1 MFDDGIQEQG
11 PQFGAVRK
19 QNPEERLYP
28 ESNNMLPLPKEAARA
43 SSLDSAR
50 SIELHHKLLGY
61 YQREL
66 ERQTDNRAEM
76 AEDERIYDN
85 EHWTPEE
92 KAILEERGQE
102 ALVYNVTSTTINWI
116 IGTEKR
122 SRTDFRVL
130 PRRRDASKP
139 AERKTQILKYLS
151 DVNKS
156 PFHRSRAF
164 EDCAKVGIGW
174 LEDGVQDEDDGEPLY
189 SRYES
194 WRNMLWDSACTELDL
209 SDSRYVFRSKWLDF
223 DVGAAMFPTRVQHI
237 REACREAGSNGTD
250 WLNGDDAM
258 DSLEDAIAEGVLDAI
273 LMHRQRFRAIECW
286 FRQPVKVKRLRGGDF
301 KGEVYDPNFQPHVDD
316 VQAGKAVIIE
326 KVMMRMHV
334 AIMTANALL
343 YVGPS
348 PYRHNRFPFTPIWC
362 YRRGSD
368 GMPYG
373 MIRGMKGIQRDINK
387 RASKALAI
395 LSSNKTIMDEGAV
408 PDLDEFAE
416 EVSRPDAIIVKKQGK
431 ELVINAER
439 DLAPAHLD
447 LMSRSIAMI
456 QQQSGVTD
464 ENLGRST
471 NATSGLAIG
480 RRQEQGAM
488 ATAGIFDNLRF
499 SAQVQGEKQLSIVE
513 QFMGEE
519 KQFRITNMRGSPEY
533 ITINDGL
540 PENDIVRTKADFVI
554 SEQDW
559 RASVR
564 QAQTEEL
571 LQLLTQLAPVN
582 PQVALVMLD
591 LVVEGMDVPQRD
603 ELVQRIRQITG
614 MRDPDAEEPT
624 PEELQKAEA
633 AAKAQQRQD
642 ALLDAT
648 IAEKQ
653 ANATLK
659 AQQAQ
664 KASAEMQKALSAMA
678 SGNVDATRSALETAM
693 QMLTAPGAVPV
704 ADQILH
710 EAGFQ
715 SRTEQEEDARQAGI
729 MQGEEQAAAEQAQ
742 AEKAAA
748 AQAQQQAEQEGM
760 AEPGQPAPEQL
771 QPAPQPGA

>member
-1 MFDDGIQEQG
+1 MFDDGTPPMGI
-11 PQFGAVRK
+11 QFGAVRK
-19 QNPEERLYP
+19 HNPEERLYP
-28 ESNNMLPLPKEAARA
+28 DSNNMLPVRRTRTPGGD
-43 SSLDSAR
+43 LDSVTG
-50 SIELHHKLLGY
+50 IQLHRKLMGF

-66 ERQTDNRAEM
+66 ERQGANRAEM

-85 EHWTPEE
+85 EHWTAEE
-92 KAILEERGQE
+92 KQILEERGQE
-102 ALVYNVTSTTINWI
+102 ALIYNVVSTTINWV

-130 PRRRDASKP
+130 PRRKEAAKP

-151 DVNKS
+151 DVNRT

-164 EDCAKVGIGW
+164 EDCTKVGIGW
-174 LEDGVQDEDDGEPLY
+174 LEDGIQDEDDGEPLY

-194 WRNMLWDSACTELDL
+194 WRNMLWDSAGTELDL
-209 SDSRYVFRSKWLDF
+209 SDARYVFRTKWLDL
-223 DVGAAMFPTRVQHI
+223 DVGSAMFANRLTQLQ
-237 REACREAGSNGTD
+237 EACRDAGSFGAD
-250 WLNGDDAM
+250 WINGDEAM
-258 DSLEDAIAEGVLDAI
+258 DSLEDALSEGTLDSV

-286 FRQPVKVKRLRGGDF
+286 FRQPVKVKRLRGGEF
-301 KGEVYDPNFQPHVDD
+301 KGEIYDPNFDPHVEE
-316 VQAGKAVIIE
+316 VQSGKALIVE
-326 KVMMRMHV
+326 KVMMQMHV
-334 AIMTANALL
+334 AIMTAGALL

-416 EVSRPDAIIVKKQGK
+416 EVSRPDAIIVKKPGK

-439 DLAPAHLD
+439 ELAPAHLD
-447 LMSRSIAMI
+447 FMSRSIMMI

-499 SAQVQGEKQLSIVE
+499 AAQIQGEKQLANVE
-513 QFMGEE
+513 QHMPEQKE
-519 KQFRITNMRGSPEY
+519 FRITNMRGTPEY
-533 ITINDGL
+533 VTVNDGL
-540 PENDIVRTKADFVI
+540 PENDIIRTKADFII

-582 PQVALVMLD
+582 PQVALVMID

-603 ELVQRIRQITG
+603 ELVRRIRQITG
-614 MRDPDAEEPT
+614 MRDPDAEELT
-624 PEELQKAEA
+624 PEEIEK
-633 AAKAQQRQD
+633 AKAQQIQQQRQD

-648 IAEKQ
+648 IADKQ
-653 ANATLK
+653 AGAQLK
-659 AQQAQ
+659 AAQAQ
-664 KASAEMQKALSAMA
+664 RASAEMQRAMTAIA
-678 SGNVDATRSALETAM
+678 SGNVQATREALEAAM
-693 QMLTAPGAVPV
+693 VMLGAPAVVPV

-710 EAGFQ
+710 ESGFQ

-729 MQGEEQAAAEQAQ
+729 MQGEQQAAEQ
-742 AEKAAA
+742 
-748 AQAQQQAEQEGM
+748 QAQQQQQQQQQQQEQP
-760 AEPGQPAPEQL
+760 AQPGQAPDQS
-771 QPAPQPGA
+771 QQAPQPGA

>member
-1 MFDDGIQEQG
+1 MGI
-11 PQFGAVRK
+11 QFGAVRK
-19 QNPEERLYP
+19 HNPEERLYP
-28 ESNNMLPLPKEAARA
+28 DSNNILPVPRTRTPGGD
-43 SSLDSAR
+43 LDSVTG
-50 SIELHHKLLGY
+50 IQLHRKLMGF

-66 ERQTDNRAEM
+66 ERQGANRAEM

-85 EHWTPEE
+85 EHWTAEE
-92 KAILEERGQE
+92 KQILEERGQE
-102 ALVYNVTSTTINWI
+102 ALIYNVVSTTINWV

-130 PRRRDASKP
+130 PRRKEAAKP

-151 DVNKS
+151 DVNRT

-164 EDCAKVGIGW
+164 EDCTKVGIGW
-174 LEDGVQDEDDGEPLY
+174 LEDGIQDEDDGEPLY

-194 WRNMLWDSACTELDL
+194 WRNMLWDSAGTELDL
-209 SDSRYVFRSKWLDF
+209 SDARYVFRTKWLDL
-223 DVGAAMFPTRVQHI
+223 DVGSAMFANRLTQLQ
-237 REACREAGSNGTD
+237 EACRDAGSFGAD
-250 WLNGDDAM
+250 WINGDEAM
-258 DSLEDAIAEGVLDAI
+258 DSLEDALSEGTLDSV

-286 FRQPVKVKRLRGGDF
+286 FRQPVKVKRLRGGEF
-301 KGEVYDPNFQPHVDD
+301 KGEIYDPNFDPHLEQ
-316 VQAGKAVIIE
+316 VQSGKALIVE
-326 KVMMRMHV
+326 KVMMQMHV

-416 EVSRPDAIIVKKQGK
+416 EVSRPDAIIVKKPGK

-439 DLAPAHLD
+439 ELAPAHLD
-447 LMSRSIAMI
+447 FMSRSIMMI

-499 SAQVQGEKQLSIVE
+499 AAQIQGEKQLANVE
-513 QFMGEE
+513 QHMPEQKE
-519 KQFRITNMRGSPEY
+519 FRITNMRGTPEY
-533 ITINDGL
+533 VTVNDGL
-540 PENDIVRTKADFVI
+540 PENDIIRTKADFII

-582 PQVALVMLD
+582 PQVALVMID

-603 ELVQRIRQITG
+603 ELVKRIRQITG
-614 MRDPDAEEPT
+614 MRDPDAEELT
-624 PEELQKAEA
+624 PEEVEK
-633 AAKAQQRQD
+633 AKAQQIQQQRQD
-642 ALLDAT
+642 ALLEAT
-648 IAEKQ
+648 IADKQ
-653 ANATLK
+653 AGAQLK
-659 AQQAQ
+659 AAQAQ
-664 KASAEMQKALSAMA
+664 RASAEMQRAMTAIA
-678 SGNVDATRSALETAM
+678 SGNVQATRDALEAAM
-693 QMLTAPGAVPV
+693 VMLGAPSVVPV

-710 EAGFQ
+710 ESGFQ

-729 MQGEEQAAAEQAQ
+729 MQGEQQAAAEEQAAEQQAQ
-742 AEKAAA
+742 E
-748 AQAQQQAEQEGM
+748 QAQ
-760 AEPGQPAPEQL
+760 PGQPPEEPQ
-771 QPAPQPGA
+771 QAPQPGA

>member
-1 MFDDGIQEQG
+1 MFDDPIEPRGIE
-11 PQFGAVRK
+11 FGRVRK
-19 QNPEERLYP
+19 HNPEERLYP
-28 ESNNMLPLPKEAARA
+28 DSNNVVPAGRQ
-43 SSLDSAR
+43 SRTGVLDSHSGLALQR
-50 SIELHHKLLGY
+50 KLMGY

-66 ERQTDNRAEM
+66 ERQGSNRAEM

-85 EHWTPEE
+85 EHWRPDE
-92 KAILEERGQE
+92 KATLEERGQE
-102 ALVYNVTSTTINWI
+102 ALVYNVTSTTINWVL
-116 IGTEKR
+116 GTEKR

-130 PRRRDASKP
+130 PRRKDAAKP

-156 PFHRSRAF
+156 PFKRSRAF
-164 EDCAKVGIGW
+164 EDATKVGIGW
-174 LEDGVQDEDDGEPLY
+174 LEDGVQDSDDGEPLY

-209 SDSRYVFRSKWLDF
+209 SDARYVFRTKWIDF
-223 DVGAAMFPTRVQHI
+223 DVGAAMFPNRLAQL
-237 REACREAGSNGTD
+237 REACRDSGEIGTD
-250 WLNGDDAM
+250 WMNGDEAM
-258 DSLEDAIAEGVLDAI
+258 DSLEDSLSEGSIDAAFT
-273 LMHRQRFRAIECW
+273 HRQRFRAIECW
-286 FRQPVKVKRLRGGDF
+286 FRRLVKVQRLSGGDF
-301 KGEVYDPNFQPHVDD
+301 RGEIYDAHYEPHKAELE
-316 VQAGKAVIIE
+316 AGRALIVE
-326 KVMMRMHV
+326 KTMMRMHV
-334 AIMTANALL
+334 AIMTPNALL
-343 YVGPS
+343 YLGPS
-348 PYRHNRFPFTPIWC
+348 PYRHNQFPFTPIWC
-362 YRRGSD
+362 FRRGAD

-447 LMSRSIAMI
+447 LMSRSIMMI

-488 ATAGIFDNLRF
+488 ATAGIFDNLRYA
-499 SAQVQGEKQLSIVE
+499 AQIQGEKQLANVE
-513 QFMGEE
+513 QHMSEE
-519 KQFRITNMRGSPEY
+519 KQFRITNMRGTPEY
-533 ITINDGL
+533 ITVNDGL
-540 PENDIVRTKADFVI
+540 PENDIISTKADFVI

-564 QAQTEEL
+564 QAQTDEL

-582 PQVALVMLD
+582 PQIALVMID

-603 ELVQRIRQITG
+603 ELVKRIRQITG
-614 MRDPDAEEPT
+614 MRDPDAEELT
-624 PEELQKAEA
+624 PEEQAQMQA
-633 AAKAQQRQD
+633 QQIAQQRQD

-648 IAEKQ
+648 IADKQ
-653 ANATLK
+653 AAAQLK
-659 AQQAQ
+659 AAQAAR
-664 KASAEMQKALSAMA
+664 ASAEMQRAMTAIA
-678 SGNVDATRSALETAM
+678 SGNVGATRQALETAM
-693 QMLTAPGAVPV
+693 AMLATPTAVPV

-715 SRTEQEEDARQAGI
+715 SRSEQEEDARISGV
-729 MQGEEQAAAEQAQ
+729 MQGEADAQATEQQAAAE
-742 AEKAAA
+742 AAA
-748 AQAQQQAEQEGM
+748 AQQQEPDAAEQPEQ
-760 AEPGQPAPEQL
+760 PLPAPI
-771 QPAPQPGA
+771 AGA

>member
-1 MFDDGIQEQG
+1 MFDDGTPPMGI
-11 PQFGAVRK
+11 QFGAVRK
-19 QNPEERLYP
+19 HNPEERLYP
-28 ESNNMLPLPKEAARA
+28 DSNNILPVPRTRTPGGD
-43 SSLDSAR
+43 LDSVTG
-50 SIELHHKLLGY
+50 IQLHRKLMGF

-66 ERQTDNRAEM
+66 ERQGANRAEM

-85 EHWTPEE
+85 EHWTAEE
-92 KAILEERGQE
+92 KQILEERGQE
-102 ALVYNVTSTTINWI
+102 ALIYNVVSTTINWV

-130 PRRRDASKP
+130 PRRKEAAKP

-151 DVNKS
+151 DVNRT

-164 EDCAKVGIGW
+164 EDCTKVGIGW
-174 LEDGVQDEDDGEPLY
+174 LEDGIQDEDDGEPLY

-194 WRNMLWDSACTELDL
+194 WRNMLWDSAGTELDL
-209 SDSRYVFRSKWLDF
+209 SDARYVFRTKWLDL
-223 DVGAAMFPTRVQHI
+223 DVGSAMFANRLTQLQ
-237 REACREAGSNGTD
+237 EACRDAGSFGAD
-250 WLNGDDAM
+250 WINGDEAM
-258 DSLEDAIAEGVLDAI
+258 DSLEDALSEGTLDSV

-286 FRQPVKVKRLRGGDF
+286 FRQPVKVKRLRGGEF
-301 KGEVYDPNFQPHVDD
+301 KGEIYDPNFDPHLEQ
-316 VQAGKAVIIE
+316 VQSGKALIVE
-326 KVMMRMHV
+326 KVMMQMHV

-416 EVSRPDAIIVKKQGK
+416 EVSRPDAIIVKKPGK

-439 DLAPAHLD
+439 ELAPAHLD
-447 LMSRSIAMI
+447 FMSRSIMMI

-499 SAQVQGEKQLSIVE
+499 AAQIQGEKQLANVE
-513 QFMGEE
+513 QHMPEQKE
-519 KQFRITNMRGSPEY
+519 FRITNMRGTPEY
-533 ITINDGL
+533 VTVNDGL
-540 PENDIVRTKADFVI
+540 PENDIIRTKADFII

-582 PQVALVMLD
+582 PQVALVMID

-603 ELVQRIRQITG
+603 ELVKRIRQITG
-614 MRDPDAEEPT
+614 MRDPDAEELT
-624 PEELQKAEA
+624 PEEVEK
-633 AAKAQQRQD
+633 AKAQQIQQQRQD
-642 ALLDAT
+642 ALLEAT
-648 IAEKQ
+648 IADKQ
-653 ANATLK
+653 AGAQLK
-659 AQQAQ
+659 AAQAQ
-664 KASAEMQKALSAMA
+664 RASAEMQRAMTAIA
-678 SGNVDATRSALETAM
+678 SGNVQATRDALEAAM
-693 QMLTAPGAVPV
+693 VMLGAPSVVPV

-710 EAGFQ
+710 ESGFQ

-729 MQGEEQAAAEQAQ
+729 MQGEQQAAAEEQAAEQQAQ
-742 AEKAAA
+742 E
-748 AQAQQQAEQEGM
+748 QAQ
-760 AEPGQPAPEQL
+760 PGQPPEEPQ
-771 QPAPQPGA
+771 QAPQPGA